1 MVFVFLLFILVVTAL
16 SVCKA
21 ETGESSV
28 NQTLSNR
35 LLRLREIGQLDHK
48 KRGECSET
56 TFVFIS
62 EYPFGNSGNHIISLS
77 HGLWVAH
84 NLNATL
90 IVPNWIEA
98 SLKHFDLS
106 ILSRSHCFTLN
117 PAIPRDK
124 KLYEVTSEE
133 SFFVFQLFREPFTA
147 LIPPLNEATV
157 ASISMH
163 FLRVYAALW
172 SSPTHSVVAASEWII
187 SNHLGGKFDFT
198 SVHKRNLDGGCGKI
212 MSENTKPADFL
223 PVEIPMDTADWQG
236 DLRKHHP
243 LCEMSVDF
251 VKSVMALHDRADRK
265 MFVAFDGQGDV
276 SAYRRHQAVFSS
288 VAETH
293 SEHGKM
299 PMKFVDMFVAMQA
312 DLFIQNPRSTFSL
325 QIFIVRTCL
334 GLPSVPTL
342 PNNDIYVQRIP
353 HDLEAAH
360 RPLMVSWK
368 SLQAAYGS
376 IRGKLS
382 TEL

>member
-1 MVFVFLLFILVVTAL
+1 MAVYMCA
-16 SVCKA
+16 A
-21 ETGESSV
+21 ENIVNSV
-28 NQTLSNR
+28 NQTLANR
-35 LLRLREIGQLDHK
+35 LFRLREIALIDQE
-48 KRGECSET
+48 KRGDCSDS

-90 IVPNWIEA
+90 IVPTWIEA
-98 SLKHFDLS
+98 SMKHFDLS
-106 ILSRSHCFTLN
+106 VLSQSHCFTLN
-117 PAIPRDK
+117 AAIPQNK

-133 SFFVFQLFREPFTA
+133 SFFIFQLFREPFTT
-147 LIPPLNEATV
+147 LISPLNEGTV
-157 ASISMH
+157 ASISKH

-172 SSPTHSVVAASEWII
+172 SSPTHSVIAASEWII
-187 SNHLGGKFDFT
+187 SNHLNGKFDFT

-223 PVEIPMDTADWQG
+223 STEIPMDIPDWQG

-243 LCEMSVDF
+243 LCEMSVEF
-251 VKSVMALHDRADRK
+251 VRSTMALHNRTDK
-265 MFVAFDGQGDV
+265 SMFVAFDGQGDV

-288 VAETH
+288 VTATH

-334 GLPSVPTL
+334 GLLSVPTL
-342 PNNDIYVQRIP
+342 PSNDIYVQRVP

-360 RPLMVSWK
+360 RPLMVSWR
-368 SLQAAYGS
+368 SLRAAFDS
-376 IRGKLS
+376 VSS
-382 TEL
+382 TLASVL